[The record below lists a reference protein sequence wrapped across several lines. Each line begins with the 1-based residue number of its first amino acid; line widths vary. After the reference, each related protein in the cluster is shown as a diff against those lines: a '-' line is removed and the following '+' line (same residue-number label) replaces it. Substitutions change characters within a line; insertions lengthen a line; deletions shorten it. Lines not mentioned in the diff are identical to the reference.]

1 MSIEIRPP
9 QTDAEWERHSFIAAY
24 AFNGDRGEAGL
35 ARRMEYYDR
44 DWALAAFDGGE
55 MVAGLVVIPF
65 EQYFAG
71 ATVPTGGV
79 ASVSCLPERRRGG
92 YVGQLLRHS
101 LESMR
106 DAGQPLSML
115 WTPHASLYRRFGWE
129 IACRMTSYAFPPK
142 TVRPRRPTT
151 GGRWTRVDADAWPRL
166 DALYAAH
173 QAPRIGAFRRTE
185 RHWRRSVFQDFGV
198 GTRDAAV
205 WQNDAGE
212 DRAYVVYTTHHRY
225 TGTSPFG
232 ETTLRV
238 IDWAALDGDAYA
250 AVLAYVTSH
259 DLSTRIVMTA
269 SADDALLDAIEEPAH
284 LQEPL
289 GSWIGPM
296 LRVVDVERAVAARPA
311 AAHASGAGV
320 TIELTDDTAS
330 WNAGRWR
337 IEAHDGLMCATPTM
351 SPAELE
357 LDARALAPIYNGFV
371 RPAEAVRV
379 GAVRAASSAAIDAAT
394 ALFATPFSPFCP
406 DDF

>member
-9 QTDAEWERHSFIAAY
+9 KSDDEWERHSFIAAY
-24 AFNGDRGEAGL
+24 AFNGDRTDAGL

-44 DWALAAFDGGE
+44 DWALAAFEGGE
-55 MVAGLVVIPF
+55 MGAGLVVIPF
-65 EQYFAG
+65 EQYFAS
-71 ATVPTGGV
+71 AVIPTGGV
-79 ASVSCLPERRRGG
+79 ASVSCLPELRRGG
-92 YVGQLLRHS
+92 YVGALLRHA
-101 LESMR
+101 LLSMR

-129 IACRMTSYAFPPK
+129 IACRVTSYAFPPK
-142 TVRPRRPTT
+142 TARARRPAD
-151 GGRWTRVDADAWPRL
+151 GGRWTRLDAEAWQRL
-166 DALYAAH
+166 DAVYVAQH
-173 QAPRIGAFRRTE
+173 MSRIGAFRRTE
-185 RHWRRSVFQDFGV
+185 RHWRRAVLQDFGV

-212 DRAYVVYTTHHRY
+212 DRGYVVHTTNHRHA
-225 TGTSPFG
+225 GASPFG

-238 IDWAALDGDAYA
+238 VDWAALDGDAYA

-269 SADDALLDAIEEPAH
+269 SEDDALLDAIEEPAH

-289 GSWIGPM
+289 SSWIGPM
-296 LRVVDVERAVAARPA
+296 LRIVDVERAIAARPA

-320 TIELTDDTAS
+320 TVELTDDTAP

-337 IEAHDGLMCATPTM
+337 IEAQDGHMCATR
-351 SPAELE
+351 SASAAEVG
-357 LDARALAPIYNGFV
+357 LDARALAPIYNGFM

-379 GAVRAASSAAIDAAT
+379 GAMSASSAYAIEAAT
-394 ALFATPFSPFCP
+394 ALFSTPFAPFCP